1 MKRVLS
7 LALSLVMLLSV
18 TGGLGLTAYAGDT
31 YYETEDND
39 DYSSA
44 DYVPVNSTIYGVC
57 RKYDRKYD
65 YDWYKFTLSS
75 PAKVNVQ
82 FSFNRADADGA
93 WSVYLYKYD
102 GNGDCTKLDH
112 KYVYVYDGSY
122 TFSSL
127 GLPAGTYFVE
137 VRALEGRGY
146 SASAWGRQYSITPK
160 CSYVSNW
167 ETEFNDEYTSAD
179 PLSMGETRYGVCLS
193 YDDSDLYDC
202 DWYKFTLNSP
212 ASVSVTFTHTKA
224 SANGDWDVYLYKYTG
239 NGGYSRVTDEDV
251 YVSDGNYTFP
261 TQGLSAGTY
270 FVRVCGYNS
279 ACGRQYGVTV
289 NYSVGKPG
297 KFRVSSRGSNSLKL
311 AWNKPA
317 GATGYQLQRKSGNSY
332 KALATV
338 KGTSYTH
345 KSLSAGAGYTYRVR
359 AYRTVGGKNYYSGWA
374 YMTAYTKP
382 ATPNLTGLRAT
393 KSGHKIKATWKKVG
407 GSASGYQIYWA
418 KDKNFKKVVSKT
430 TVSGQ
435 KKTSYTGKNFTKG
448 KRYYV
453 KVRAYKTV
461 NGNKIYGAWSNVRN
475 VKAK

>member
-7 LALSLVMLLSV
+7 FALSLVMLLSI

-57 RKYDRKYD
+57 REYDS
-65 YDWYKFTLSS
+65 DWYKFTLSS

-82 FSFNRADADGA
+82 FSFNRADADGD
-93 WSVYLYKYD
+93 WGVYLYKYD
-102 GNGDCTKLDH
+102 GNGDYTKLDY
-112 KYVYVYDGSY
+112 KDVYVYDGSY

-127 GLPAGTYFVE
+127 GLPAGTYFVK
-137 VRALEGRGY
+137 VYGY
-146 SASAWGRQYSITPK
+146 NSACGRQYSITPK

-179 PLSMGETRYGVCLS
+179 LLSMGVTRYGVCRE
-193 YDDSDLYDC
+193 YDR
-202 DWYKFTLNSP
+202 DWYKFVLNAPST
-212 ASVSVTFTHTKA
+212 VSVTFTHTKA
-224 SANGDWDVYLYKYTG
+224 SADGDWGVYLYKYKG
-239 NGGYSRVTDEDV
+239 DGEYAQLAYKDV

-270 FVRVCGYNS
+270 FVKVYGYNS

-332 KALATV
+332 KTLATV

-345 KSLSAGAGYTYRVR
+345 KSLTAGAGYTYRVR

-382 ATPNLTGLRAT
+382 ATPNLTGLSAT

-407 GSASGYQIYWA
+407 GSASGYQIY
-418 KDKNFKKVVSKT
+418 
-430 TVSGQ
+430 
-435 KKTSYTGKNFTKG
+435 
-448 KRYYV
+448 
-453 KVRAYKTV
+453 
-461 NGNKIYGAWSNVRN
+461 
-475 VKAK
+475 

>member
-7 LALSLVMLLSV
+7 FALSLVMLLSI

-57 RKYDRKYD
+57 SD
-65 YDWYKFTLSS
+65 YSYSDTDWYKFTLSS

-82 FSFNRADADGA
+82 FSFNRADADGD
-93 WSVYLYKYD
+93 WYVYLYKYE
-102 GNGDCTKLDH
+102 GNGDYSTLD
-112 KYVYVYDGSY
+112 YEDVYVYDGSY

-127 GLPAGTYFVE
+127 GLPAGTYFVK
-137 VRALEGRGY
+137 VYGY
-146 SASAWGRQYSITPK
+146 NSACGRQYSISPK

-179 PLSMGETRYGVCLS
+179 PLSMGTTRYGVNPTS
-193 YDDSDLYDC
+193 SDD

-212 ASVSVTFTHTKA
+212 ASVSVAFTHTKA
-224 SANGDWDVYLYKYTG
+224 SADGDWGVYLYKY
-239 NGGYSRVTDEDV
+239 NGGGEYAQLAYEDV
-251 YVSDGNYTFP
+251 CVSDGNYTFP

-270 FVRVCGYNS
+270 FVKVSGCNS

-317 GATGYQLQRKSGNSY
+317 GATGYQLQRKSGNRY

-345 KSLSAGAGYTYRVR
+345 KGLTAGAGYTYRVR

-382 ATPNLTGLRAT
+382 ATPNLTGLSAT

>member
-7 LALSLVMLLSV
+7 FALSLVMLMSI

-31 YYETEDND
+31 YYGTEDND

-57 RKYDRKYD
+57 REYDS
-65 YDWYKFTLSS
+65 DWYKFTLSS
-75 PAKVNVQ
+75 SAKVNVQ
-82 FSFNRADADGA
+82 FSFNRADADGD
-93 WSVYLYKYD
+93 WDVYLYKYD
-102 GNGDCTKLDH
+102 GNGDYTQLEYKD
-112 KYVYVYDGSY
+112 VYVYDGSY

-127 GLPAGTYFVE
+127 GLPAGTYFVK
-137 VRALEGRGY
+137 VYGY
-146 SASAWGRQYSITPK
+146 NSACGRQYSITPK

-179 PLSMGETRYGVCLS
+179 PLSMGVTRYGVCRG
-193 YDDSDLYDC
+193 YDR
-202 DWYKFTLNSP
+202 DWYKFVLNAPST
-212 ASVSVTFTHTKA
+212 VSVTFTHTKA
-224 SANGDWDVYLYKYTG
+224 SADGDWDVYLYKYK
-239 NGGYSRVTDEDV
+239 GGGEYAQLAYEDV
-251 YVSDGNYTFP
+251 CVSDGNYTFP

-270 FVRVCGYNS
+270 FVKVSGCNS

-332 KALATV
+332 KTLATV

-382 ATPNLTGLRAT
+382 ATPNLTGLSAI

>member
-7 LALSLVMLLSV
+7 FALSLVMLLSI

-57 RKYDRKYD
+57 REYDF
-65 YDWYKFTLSS
+65 DWYKFTLSS

-82 FSFNRADADGA
+82 FSFNRADADGD
-93 WSVYLYKYD
+93 WDVYLYKYD
-102 GNGDCTKLDH
+102 GNGDYTKLDY
-112 KYVYVYDGSY
+112 KDVYVYDGSY

-127 GLPAGTYFVE
+127 GLPAGTYFVK
-137 VRALEGRGY
+137 VYGY
-146 SASAWGRQYSITPK
+146 NSACGRQYSITPK

-179 PLSMGETRYGVCLS
+179 PLSMGVTRYGVCRE
-193 YDDSDLYDC
+193 YDH
-202 DWYKFTLNSP
+202 DWYKFVLKAPST
-212 ASVSVTFTHTKA
+212 VSVTFTHTKA
-224 SANGDWDVYLYKYTG
+224 SVDGDWDVYLYKYKG
-239 NGGYSRVTDEDV
+239 DGEYAKVAYKDV

-261 TQGLSAGTY
+261 TLGLSAGTC
-270 FVRVCGYNS
+270 FVKVYGYNS

-289 NYSVGKPG
+289 NYAVGKPG

-332 KALATV
+332 KTMATV

-345 KSLSAGAGYTYRVR
+345 KSLTAGAGYTYRVR
-359 AYRTVGGKNYYSGWA
+359 AYRTVGGKNYYSGWV

-430 TVSGQ
+430 NVSGQ

-461 NGNKIYGAWSNVRN
+461 NGNKIYGAWSKVRN

>member
-7 LALSLVMLLSV
+7 FALSLVMLMSI

-39 DYSSA
+39 EYSSA

-57 RKYDRKYD
+57 SD
-65 YDWYKFTLSS
+65 YSYSDTDWYKFTLSS

-82 FSFNRADADGA
+82 FSFNRADADGD
-93 WSVYLYKYD
+93 WYVYLYKYE
-102 GNGDCTKLDH
+102 GNGDYSTLD
-112 KYVYVYDGSY
+112 YEDVYVYDGSY

-127 GLPAGTYFVE
+127 GLPAGTYFVK
-137 VRALEGRGY
+137 VYGY
-146 SASAWGRQYSITPK
+146 NSACGRQYSITPK
-160 CSYVSNW
+160 CTYVSNW
-167 ETEFNDEYTSAD
+167 ETEFNDYYTSAD
-179 PLSMGETRYGVCLS
+179 PLSIGTTRYGVCRE
-193 YDDSDLYDC
+193 YDN
-202 DWYKFTLNSP
+202 DWYKFILNSSS
-212 ASVSVTFTHTKA
+212 SVSVTFTHTKA
-224 SANGDWDVYLYKYTG
+224 SADGDWNVYLYKYKG
-239 NGGYSRVTDEDV
+239 DGEYAQVAYKNVCV
-251 YVSDGNYTFP
+251 NDGNYTFP

-270 FVRVCGYNS
+270 FIQVYGYNS
-279 ACGRQYGVTV
+279 ALGRQYGVTV

-332 KALATV
+332 KTLATV

-345 KSLSAGAGYTYRVR
+345 KSLTAGAGYTYRVR

-382 ATPNLTGLRAT
+382 ATPNLTGLSAT

-418 KDKNFKKVVSKT
+418 KDKNFKKMVSKT

-461 NGNKIYGAWSNVRN
+461 NGNKIYGAWSKVRN

>member
-7 LALSLVMLLSV
+7 FALSLVMLLSI

-57 RKYDRKYD
+57 SD
-65 YDWYKFTLSS
+65 YSYSDTDWYKFTLSS

-82 FSFNRADADGA
+82 FSFNRADADGD
-93 WSVYLYKYD
+93 WYVYLYKYE
-102 GNGDCTKLDH
+102 GNGDYSTLD
-112 KYVYVYDGSY
+112 YEDVYVYDGSY

-127 GLPAGTYFVE
+127 GLPAGTYFVK
-137 VRALEGRGY
+137 VYGY
-146 SASAWGRQYSITPK
+146 NSACGRQYSITPK

-179 PLSMGETRYGVCLS
+179 PLSMGTTRYGVNPTS
-193 YDDSDLYDC
+193 SDD

-212 ASVSVTFTHTKA
+212 ASVSVAFTHTKA
-224 SANGDWDVYLYKYTG
+224 SADGDWGVYLYKY
-239 NGGYSRVTDEDV
+239 NGGGEYAQLAYEDV
-251 YVSDGNYTFP
+251 CVSDGNYTFP

-270 FVRVCGYNS
+270 FVKVSGCNS

-317 GATGYQLQRKSGNSY
+317 GAPGYQLQRKSGNSY
-332 KALATV
+332 KTLATV

-345 KSLSAGAGYTYRVR
+345 KSLTAGAGYTYRVR

-382 ATPNLTGLRAT
+382 ATPNLTGLSAT

-418 KDKNFKKVVSKT
+418 KDKNFKKMVSKT

>member
-7 LALSLVMLLSV
+7 FALSLVMLLSI

-57 RKYDRKYD
+57 SD
-65 YDWYKFTLSS
+65 YSYSDTDWYKFTLSS
-75 PAKVNVQ
+75 PAKVNVR
-82 FSFNRADADGA
+82 FSFNRADADGD
-93 WSVYLYKYD
+93 WYVYLYKYE
-102 GNGDCTKLDH
+102 GNGDYSTLD
-112 KYVYVYDGSY
+112 YEDVYVYDGSY

-127 GLPAGTYFVE
+127 GLPAGTYFVK
-137 VRALEGRGY
+137 VYGY
-146 SASAWGRQYSITPK
+146 NSACGRQYSITPK

-179 PLSMGETRYGVCLS
+179 PLSMGTTRYGVNPTS
-193 YDDSDLYDC
+193 SDD

-212 ASVSVTFTHTKA
+212 ASVSVAFTHTKA
-224 SANGDWDVYLYKYTG
+224 SADGDWGVYLYKY
-239 NGGYSRVTDEDV
+239 NGGGEYAQLAYEDV
-251 YVSDGNYTFP
+251 CVSDGNYTFP

-270 FVRVCGYNS
+270 FVKVSGCNS

-345 KSLSAGAGYTYRVR
+345 KSLPAGAGYTYRVR

-382 ATPNLTGLRAT
+382 ATPNLTGLSAT

-418 KDKNFKKVVSKT
+418 KDKNFKKMVSKT

>member
-7 LALSLVMLLSV
+7 FALSLVMLLSI

-57 RKYDRKYD
+57 SD
-65 YDWYKFTLSS
+65 YSYSDTDWYKFTLSS
-75 PAKVNVQ
+75 PAKVNVR
-82 FSFNRADADGA
+82 FSFNRADADGD
-93 WSVYLYKYD
+93 WYVYLYKYE
-102 GNGDCTKLDH
+102 GNGDYSTLD
-112 KYVYVYDGSY
+112 YEDVYVYDGSY

-127 GLPAGTYFVE
+127 GLPAGTYFVK
-137 VRALEGRGY
+137 VYGY
-146 SASAWGRQYSITPK
+146 NSACGRQYSITPK

-167 ETEFNDEYTSAD
+167 ETEFNNEYTSAD
-179 PLSMGETRYGVCLS
+179 PLSMGTTRYGVNPTS
-193 YDDSDLYDC
+193 SDD

-212 ASVSVTFTHTKA
+212 ASVSVAFTHTKA
-224 SANGDWDVYLYKYTG
+224 SADGDWGVYLYKY
-239 NGGYSRVTDEDV
+239 NGGGEYAQLAYEDV
-251 YVSDGNYTFP
+251 CVSDGNYTFP

-270 FVRVCGYNS
+270 FVKVSGCNS

-382 ATPNLTGLRAT
+382 ATPNLTGLSAT

-430 TVSGQ
+430 NVSGQ

-461 NGNKIYGAWSNVRN
+461 NGNKIYGAWSKVRN

>member
-7 LALSLVMLLSV
+7 FALSLVMLLSI

-57 RKYDRKYD
+57 SD
-65 YDWYKFTLSS
+65 YSYSDTDWYKFTLSS

-82 FSFNRADADGA
+82 FSFNRADADGD
-93 WSVYLYKYD
+93 WYVYLYKYE
-102 GNGDCTKLDH
+102 GNGDYSTLD
-112 KYVYVYDGSY
+112 YEDVYVYDGSY

-127 GLPAGTYFVE
+127 GLPAGTYFVK
-137 VRALEGRGY
+137 VYGY
-146 SASAWGRQYSITPK
+146 NSACGRQYSITPK

-179 PLSMGETRYGVCLS
+179 PLSMGTTRYGVNPTS
-193 YDDSDLYDC
+193 SDD

-212 ASVSVTFTHTKA
+212 ASVSVAFTHTKA
-224 SANGDWDVYLYKYTG
+224 SADGDWGVYLYKY
-239 NGGYSRVTDEDV
+239 NGGGEYAQLAYEDV
-251 YVSDGNYTFP
+251 CVSDGNYTFP

-270 FVRVCGYNS
+270 FVKVSGCNS

-297 KFRVSSRGSNSLKL
+297 KFRVSSRGSTSLNL

-317 GATGYQLQRKSGNSY
+317 GATGSQLQRKSGNSY
-332 KALATV
+332 KTLATV

-345 KSLSAGAGYTYRVR
+345 KSLTAGAGYTYRVR

-382 ATPNLTGLRAT
+382 ATPNLTGLSAT

-418 KDKNFKKVVSKT
+418 KDKNFKKMVSKT

>member
-7 LALSLVMLLSV
+7 FALSLVMLLSI

-57 RKYDRKYD
+57 SD
-65 YDWYKFTLSS
+65 YSYSDTDWYKFTLSS

-82 FSFNRADADGA
+82 FSFNRADADGD
-93 WSVYLYKYD
+93 WYVYLYKYE
-102 GNGDCTKLDH
+102 GNGDYSTLD
-112 KYVYVYDGSY
+112 YEDVYVYDGSY

-127 GLPAGTYFVE
+127 GLPAGTYFVK
-137 VRALEGRGY
+137 VYGY
-146 SASAWGRQYSITPK
+146 NSACGRQYSITPK

-179 PLSMGETRYGVCLS
+179 PLSMGTTRYGVNPTS
-193 YDDSDLYDC
+193 SDD

-224 SANGDWDVYLYKYTG
+224 SANGDWVVYLYKYTG

-270 FVRVCGYNS
+270 FVKVYGYSS

-289 NYSVGKPG
+289 NYAVGRPG

-345 KSLSAGAGYTYRVR
+345 KSLRAGAGYSYRVR
-359 AYRTVGGKNYYSGWA
+359 AYRTVGGKNYYSGWV

-382 ATPNLTGLRAT
+382 ATPNLTGLSAI

>member
-7 LALSLVMLLSV
+7 FALSLVMLMSI

-57 RKYDRKYD
+57 REYDS
-65 YDWYKFTLSS
+65 DWYKFTLSS
-75 PAKVNVQ
+75 SAKANVQ
-82 FSFNRADADGA
+82 FSFNRADADGD
-93 WSVYLYKYD
+93 WDVYLYKYD
-102 GNGDCTKLDH
+102 GNGDYTQLEYKD
-112 KYVYVYDGSY
+112 VYVYDGSY

-127 GLPAGTYFVE
+127 GLPAGTYFVK
-137 VRALEGRGY
+137 VYGY
-146 SASAWGRQYSITPK
+146 NSACGRQYSITPK

-179 PLSMGETRYGVCLS
+179 PLSMGVTRYGVCRG
-193 YDDSDLYDC
+193 YDR
-202 DWYKFTLNSP
+202 DWYKFVLNAPST
-212 ASVSVTFTHTKA
+212 VSVTFTHTKA
-224 SANGDWDVYLYKYTG
+224 SADGDWDVYLYKYKG
-239 NGGYSRVTDEDV
+239 DGEYDQLAYKDV

-270 FVRVCGYNS
+270 FVKVYGYNS

-332 KALATV
+332 KTLATV

-345 KSLSAGAGYTYRVR
+345 KSLTAGAGYTYRVR

-382 ATPNLTGLRAT
+382 ATPNLTGLSAT

-461 NGNKIYGAWSNVRN
+461 NGNKIYGAWSKVRN

>member
-7 LALSLVMLLSV
+7 FALSLVMLMSI

-57 RKYDRKYD
+57 REYDS
-65 YDWYKFTLSS
+65 DWYKFTLSS
-75 PAKVNVQ
+75 SAKVNVQ
-82 FSFNRADADGA
+82 FSFNRADADGD
-93 WSVYLYKYD
+93 WDVYLYKYD
-102 GNGDCTKLDH
+102 GNGDYTQLEYKD
-112 KYVYVYDGSY
+112 VYVYDGSY

-127 GLPAGTYFVE
+127 GLPAGTYFVK
-137 VRALEGRGY
+137 VYGY
-146 SASAWGRQYSITPK
+146 NSACGRQYSITPK

-179 PLSMGETRYGVCLS
+179 PLSMGVTRYGVCRE
-193 YDDSDLYDC
+193 YDR
-202 DWYKFTLNSP
+202 DWYKFVLNAPST
-212 ASVSVTFTHTKA
+212 VSVTFTHTKA
-224 SANGDWDVYLYKYTG
+224 SADGDWDVYLYKYKG
-239 NGGYSRVTDEDV
+239 DGEYDQLAYKDV

-270 FVRVCGYNS
+270 FVKVYGYNS

-332 KALATV
+332 KTLATV

-345 KSLSAGAGYTYRVR
+345 KSLTAGAGYTYRVR

-382 ATPNLTGLRAT
+382 ATPNLTGLSAT
-393 KSGHKIKATWKKVG
+393 KSGRKIKATWKKVG

-461 NGNKIYGAWSNVRN
+461 NGNKIYGAWSKVRN

>member
-7 LALSLVMLLSV
+7 FALSLVMLMSI

-57 RKYDRKYD
+57 REYDS
-65 YDWYKFTLSS
+65 DWYKFTLSS
-75 PAKVNVQ
+75 SAKVNVQ
-82 FSFNRADADGA
+82 FSFNRADADGD
-93 WSVYLYKYD
+93 WDVYLYKYD
-102 GNGDCTKLDH
+102 GNGDYTQLEYKD
-112 KYVYVYDGSY
+112 VYVYDGSY

-127 GLPAGTYFVE
+127 GLPAGTYFVK
-137 VRALEGRGY
+137 VYGY
-146 SASAWGRQYSITPK
+146 NSACGRQYSITPK

-179 PLSMGETRYGVCLS
+179 PLSMGVTRYGVCRG
-193 YDDSDLYDC
+193 YDR
-202 DWYKFTLNSP
+202 DWYKFVLNAPST
-212 ASVSVTFTHTKA
+212 VSVTFTHTKA
-224 SANGDWDVYLYKYTG
+224 SADGDWDVYLYKYKG
-239 NGGYSRVTDEDV
+239 DGEYDQLAYKDV

-270 FVRVCGYNS
+270 FVKVYGYSS

-289 NYSVGKPG
+289 NYAVGRPG

-345 KSLSAGAGYTYRVR
+345 KSLRAGAGYSYRVR
-359 AYRTVGGKNYYSGWA
+359 AYRTVGGKNYYSGWV

-382 ATPNLTGLRAT
+382 ATPNLTGLSAI

>member
-7 LALSLVMLLSV
+7 FALSLVMLLSI

-57 RKYDRKYD
+57 REYDF
-65 YDWYKFTLSS
+65 DWYKFTLSS

-82 FSFNRADADGA
+82 FSFNRADADGD
-93 WSVYLYKYD
+93 WDVYLYKYD
-102 GNGDCTKLDH
+102 GNGDYTKLDY
-112 KYVYVYDGSY
+112 KDVYVYDGSY

-127 GLPAGTYFVE
+127 GLPAGTYFVK
-137 VRALEGRGY
+137 VYGY
-146 SASAWGRQYSITPK
+146 NSACGRQYSITPK

-179 PLSMGETRYGVCLS
+179 PLSMGVTRYGVCRE
-193 YDDSDLYDC
+193 YDH
-202 DWYKFTLNSP
+202 DWYKFVLKAPST
-212 ASVSVTFTHTKA
+212 VSVTFTHTKA
-224 SANGDWDVYLYKYTG
+224 SVDGDWDVYLYKYKG
-239 NGGYSRVTDEDV
+239 DGEYAQLAYEDV
-251 YVSDGNYTFP
+251 CVSDGNYTFP

-270 FVRVCGYNS
+270 FVKVSGCNS

-289 NYSVGKPG
+289 NYAVGKPG

-332 KALATV
+332 KTMATV

-345 KSLSAGAGYTYRVR
+345 KSLTAGAGYTYRVR
-359 AYRTVGGKNYYSGWA
+359 AYRTVGGKNYYSGWV

-430 TVSGQ
+430 NVSGQ

-461 NGNKIYGAWSNVRN
+461 NGNKIYGAWSKVRN

>member
-7 LALSLVMLLSV
+7 FALSLVMLLSI

-39 DYSSA
+39 EYSSA

-57 RKYDRKYD
+57 REYDF
-65 YDWYKFTLSS
+65 DWYKFTLSS

-82 FSFNRADADGA
+82 FSFNRADADGD
-93 WSVYLYKYD
+93 WDVYLYKYD
-102 GNGDCTKLDH
+102 GNGDYTKLDY
-112 KYVYVYDGSY
+112 KDVYVYDGSY

-127 GLPAGTYFVE
+127 GLPAGTYFVK
-137 VRALEGRGY
+137 VYGY
-146 SASAWGRQYSITPK
+146 NSACGRQYSITPK

-179 PLSMGETRYGVCLS
+179 PLSMGVTRYGVCRE
-193 YDDSDLYDC
+193 YDH
-202 DWYKFTLNSP
+202 DWYKFVLKAPST
-212 ASVSVTFTHTKA
+212 VSVTFTHTKA
-224 SANGDWDVYLYKYTG
+224 SVDGDWDVYLYKYKG
-239 NGGYSRVTDEDV
+239 DGEYAKVAYKDV

-261 TQGLSAGTY
+261 TLGLSAGTY

-430 TVSGQ
+430 NVSGQ

>member
-7 LALSLVMLLSV
+7 FALSLVMLLSI

-57 RKYDRKYD
+57 SD
-65 YDWYKFTLSS
+65 YSYSDTDWYKFTLSS

-82 FSFNRADADGA
+82 FSFNRADADGD
-93 WSVYLYKYD
+93 WYVYLYKYE
-102 GNGDCTKLDH
+102 GNGDYSTLD
-112 KYVYVYDGSY
+112 YEDVYVYDGSY

-127 GLPAGTYFVE
+127 GLPAGTYFVK
-137 VRALEGRGY
+137 VYGY
-146 SASAWGRQYSITPK
+146 NSACGRQYSITPK
-160 CSYVSNW
+160 CSYVSKW

-179 PLSMGETRYGVCLS
+179 PLSMGTTRYGVNPTS
-193 YDDSDLYDC
+193 SDD

-212 ASVSVTFTHTKA
+212 ASVSVAFTHTKA
-224 SANGDWDVYLYKYTG
+224 SADGDWGVYLYKY
-239 NGGYSRVTDEDV
+239 NGGGEYAQLAYEDV
-251 YVSDGNYTFP
+251 CVSDGNYTFP

-270 FVRVCGYNS
+270 FVKVSGCNS

-332 KALATV
+332 KTLATV

-382 ATPNLTGLRAT
+382 ATPNLTGLSAT

-418 KDKNFKKVVSKT
+418 KDKNFKKMVSKT

>member
-7 LALSLVMLLSV
+7 FALSLVMLLSI

-57 RKYDRKYD
+57 SD
-65 YDWYKFTLSS
+65 YSYSDTDWYKFTLSS

-82 FSFNRADADGA
+82 FSFNRADADGD
-93 WSVYLYKYD
+93 WYVYLYKYE
-102 GNGDCTKLDH
+102 GNGDYSTLD
-112 KYVYVYDGSY
+112 YEDVYVYDGSY

-127 GLPAGTYFVE
+127 GLPAGTYFVK
-137 VRALEGRGY
+137 VYGY
-146 SASAWGRQYSITPK
+146 NSACGRQYSITPK

-179 PLSMGETRYGVCLS
+179 PLSMGTTRYGVNPTS
-193 YDDSDLYDC
+193 SDD

-212 ASVSVTFTHTKA
+212 ASVSVAFTHTKA
-224 SANGDWDVYLYKYTG
+224 SADGDWGVYLYKY
-239 NGGYSRVTDEDV
+239 NGGGEYAQLAYEDV
-251 YVSDGNYTFP
+251 CVSDGNYTFP

-270 FVRVCGYNS
+270 FVKVSGCNS

-311 AWNKPA
+311 AWNKPV

-332 KALATV
+332 KTLATV

-345 KSLSAGAGYTYRVR
+345 KSLTAGAGYTYRVR

-382 ATPNLTGLRAT
+382 ATPNLTGLSAT

-461 NGNKIYGAWSNVRN
+461 KGNKIYGAWSNVRN

>member
-7 LALSLVMLLSV
+7 FALSLVMLLSI

-57 RKYDRKYD
+57 SDNSDR
-65 YDWYKFTLSS
+65 DWYKFTLSS

-82 FSFNRADADGA
+82 FSFDRADADGD
-93 WSVYLYKYD
+93 WDVYLYQYD
-102 GNGDCTKLDH
+102 GNGNYTKLDY
-112 KYVYVYDGSY
+112 KDVYVYDGGY

-127 GLPAGTYFVE
+127 GLPVGTYFVK
-137 VRALEGRGY
+137 VRGY
-146 SASAWGRQYSITPK
+146 NSAHGRQYSVTPK

-179 PLSMGETRYGVCLS
+179 PLSMGETRYGVCRA
-193 YDDSDLYDC
+193 SDR
-202 DWYKFTLNSP
+202 DWYKFVLNSS

-224 SANGDWDVYLYKYTG
+224 SANGDWDIYLYKYKG
-239 NGGYSRVTDEDV
+239 DGEYAQVAYKDV

-270 FVRVCGYNS
+270 FVKVRGYNS
-279 ACGRQYGVTV
+279 AQGRQYGVTV

-297 KFRVSSRGSNSLKL
+297 NFRVSSRGSNSLKL

-338 KGTSYTH
+338 KSTSYTH
-345 KSLSAGAGYTYRVR
+345 KSLTAGAGYTYRVR
-359 AYRTVGGKNYYSGWA
+359 AYRTVGGKNYYSGWV

-382 ATPNLTGLRAT
+382 ATPNLTGLSAT

>member
-7 LALSLVMLLSV
+7 FALSLVMLLSI

-57 RKYDRKYD
+57 REYDF
-65 YDWYKFTLSS
+65 DWYKFTLSS

-82 FSFNRADADGA
+82 FSFNRADADGD
-93 WSVYLYKYD
+93 WDVYLYKYD
-102 GNGDCTKLDH
+102 GNGDYTKLDY
-112 KYVYVYDGSY
+112 KDVYVYDGSY

-137 VRALEGRGY
+137 VYGY
-146 SASAWGRQYSITPK
+146 NSACNRQYSVTPK
-160 CSYVSNW
+160 CTYVSNW
-167 ETEFNDEYTSAD
+167 ETEFNDYYTSAD
-179 PLSMGETRYGVCLS
+179 PLSIGTTRYGVCRE
-193 YDDSDLYDC
+193 YDN
-202 DWYKFTLNSP
+202 DWYKFILNSSS
-212 ASVSVTFTHTKA
+212 SVSVTFTHTKA
-224 SANGDWDVYLYKYTG
+224 SADGDWNVYLYKYKG
-239 NGGYSRVTDEDV
+239 DGEYAQVAYKNVC
-251 YVSDGNYTFP
+251 VSDGNYTFP

-270 FVRVCGYNS
+270 FIQVYGYNS
-279 ACGRQYGVTV
+279 ALGRQYGVTV

-332 KALATV
+332 KTLATV

-345 KSLSAGAGYTYRVR
+345 KSLTAGAGYTYRVR

-430 TVSGQ
+430 NVSGQ

>member
-7 LALSLVMLLSV
+7 FALSLVMLLSI

-39 DYSSA
+39 YYTSA
-44 DYVPVNSTIYGVC
+44 DYVPVNSTIYGAC
-57 RKYDRKYD
+57 REYDS
-65 YDWYKFTLSS
+65 DWYKFTLSS

-82 FSFNRADADGA
+82 FSFNRADADGD
-93 WSVYLYKYD
+93 WGVYLYKYD
-102 GNGDCTKLDH
+102 GNGDYTKLDY
-112 KYVYVYDGSY
+112 KDVYVYDGSY

-127 GLPAGTYFVE
+127 GLPAGTYFVK
-137 VRALEGRGY
+137 VYGY
-146 SASAWGRQYSITPK
+146 NSACGRQYSITPK

-179 PLSMGETRYGVCLS
+179 LLSMGVTRYGVCRE
-193 YDDSDLYDC
+193 YDR
-202 DWYKFTLNSP
+202 DWYKFVLNAPST
-212 ASVSVTFTHTKA
+212 VSVTFTHTKA
-224 SANGDWDVYLYKYTG
+224 SADGDWGVYLYKYKG
-239 NGGYSRVTDEDV
+239 DGEYAQVAYKDV

-270 FVRVCGYNS
+270 FVKVYGYNS

-317 GATGYQLQRKSGNSY
+317 GATGYQLQRKSGNRY

-345 KSLSAGAGYTYRVR
+345 KSLTAGAGYTYRVR

-382 ATPNLTGLRAT
+382 ATPNLTGLSAI

>member
-7 LALSLVMLLSV
+7 FALSLVMLLSI

-39 DYSSA
+39 EYTSA
-44 DYVPVNSTIYGVC
+44 DYVPVNSTIYGAC
-57 RKYDRKYD
+57 REYDS
-65 YDWYKFTLSS
+65 DWYKFTLSS

-82 FSFNRADADGA
+82 FSFNRADADGD

-102 GNGDCTKLDH
+102 GNGDYTKLDY
-112 KYVYVYDGSY
+112 KDVYLYDGSY

-127 GLPAGTYFVE
+127 GLPAGTYFVK
-137 VRALEGRGY
+137 VYGY
-146 SASAWGRQYSITPK
+146 NSACGRQYSVTPK

-179 PLSMGETRYGVCLS
+179 PLSMGVTKYGVCRE
-193 YDDSDLYDC
+193 YDR
-202 DWYKFTLNSP
+202 DWYKFVLNAPST
-212 ASVSVTFTHTKA
+212 VSVTFTHTKA
-224 SANGDWDVYLYKYTG
+224 SVDGYWSVYLYKYEG
-239 NGGYSRVTDEDV
+239 SGARSQVAYKSI
-251 YVSDGNYTFP
+251 YISDANYTFP
-261 TQGLSAGTY
+261 TQGFSAGTY
-270 FVRVCGYNS
+270 FVKVRGNNS

-289 NYSVGKPG
+289 NYAVGKPG

-345 KSLSAGAGYTYRVR
+345 KSLTAGAGYTYRVR

>member
-7 LALSLVMLLSV
+7 FALSLVMLLSI

-57 RKYDRKYD
+57 SD
-65 YDWYKFTLSS
+65 YSYSDTDWYTFTLSS
-75 PAKVNVQ
+75 TAKVNVQ
-82 FSFNRADADGA
+82 FSFNRADADGD
-93 WSVYLYKYD
+93 WYVYLYKYE
-102 GNGDCTKLDH
+102 GNGDYSTLD
-112 KYVYVYDGSY
+112 YEDVYVYDGSY

-127 GLPAGTYFVE
+127 GLPAGTYFVK
-137 VRALEGRGY
+137 VYGY
-146 SASAWGRQYSITPK
+146 NSACGRQYSITPK

-179 PLSMGETRYGVCLS
+179 PLSMGTTRYGVNPTS
-193 YDDSDLYDC
+193 SDD

-212 ASVSVTFTHTKA
+212 ASVSVAFTHTKA
-224 SANGDWDVYLYKYTG
+224 SADGDWGVYLYKY
-239 NGGYSRVTDEDV
+239 NGGGEYAQLAYEDV
-251 YVSDGNYTFP
+251 CVSDGNYTFP

-270 FVRVCGYNS
+270 FVKVSGCNS

-332 KALATV
+332 KTLATV

-345 KSLSAGAGYTYRVR
+345 KSLTAGAGYTYRVR

-382 ATPNLTGLRAT
+382 ATPNLTGLSAT

-418 KDKNFKKVVSKT
+418 KDKNFKKMVSKT

>member
-7 LALSLVMLLSV
+7 FALSLVMLMSI

-57 RKYDRKYD
+57 REYDS
-65 YDWYKFTLSS
+65 DWYKFTLSS
-75 PAKVNVQ
+75 SAKVNVQ
-82 FSFNRADADGA
+82 FSFNRADADGD
-93 WSVYLYKYD
+93 WDVYLYKYD
-102 GNGDCTKLDH
+102 GNGDYTQLEYKD
-112 KYVYVYDGSY
+112 VYVYDGSY

-127 GLPAGTYFVE
+127 GLPAGTYFVK
-137 VRALEGRGY
+137 VYGY
-146 SASAWGRQYSITPK
+146 NSACGRQYSITPK

-179 PLSMGETRYGVCLS
+179 PLSMGVTRYGVCRG
-193 YDDSDLYDC
+193 YDR
-202 DWYKFTLNSP
+202 DWYKFVLNAPST
-212 ASVSVTFTHTKA
+212 VSVTFTHTKA
-224 SANGDWDVYLYKYTG
+224 SADGDWDVYLYKYKG
-239 NGGYSRVTDEDV
+239 DGEYDQLAYKDV

-270 FVRVCGYNS
+270 FVKVYGYNS

-332 KALATV
+332 KTLATV

-453 KVRAYKTV
+453 KVRA
-461 NGNKIYGAWSNVRN
+461 
-475 VKAK
+475 

>member
-7 LALSLVMLLSV
+7 FALSLVMLLSI

-44 DYVPVNSTIYGVC
+44 DYVPVNSTIYGAC
-57 RKYDRKYD
+57 REYDP
-65 YDWYKFTLSS
+65 DWYKFTLSS

-82 FSFNRADADGA
+82 FSFNRADADGD
-93 WSVYLYKYD
+93 WSVYLYKYE
-102 GNGDCTKLDH
+102 GNGDYSTLD
-112 KYVYVYDGSY
+112 YEDVYVYDGSY

-127 GLPAGTYFVE
+127 GLPAGTYFVK
-137 VRALEGRGY
+137 VYGY
-146 SASAWGRQYSITPK
+146 NSACGRQYSITPK

-179 PLSMGETRYGVCLS
+179 PLSMGTTRYGVNPTS
-193 YDDSDLYDC
+193 SDD

-212 ASVSVTFTHTKA
+212 ASVSVAFTHTKA
-224 SANGDWDVYLYKYTG
+224 SADGDWGVYLYKY
-239 NGGYSRVTDEDV
+239 NGGGEYAQLAYEDV
-251 YVSDGNYTFP
+251 CVSDGNYTFP
-261 TQGLSAGTY
+261 TQGLSAGIY
-270 FVRVCGYNS
+270 FVKVSGCNS

-332 KALATV
+332 KTLATV

-345 KSLSAGAGYTYRVR
+345 KSLTAGAGYTYRVR

-382 ATPNLTGLRAT
+382 ATPNLTGLSAT

-418 KDKNFKKVVSKT
+418 KDKNFKKMVSKT

>member
-7 LALSLVMLLSV
+7 FALSLVMLLSI

-57 RKYDRKYD
+57 SD
-65 YDWYKFTLSS
+65 YSYSDTDWYKFTLSS

-82 FSFNRADADGA
+82 FSFNRADADGD
-93 WSVYLYKYD
+93 WYVYLYKYE
-102 GNGDCTKLDH
+102 GNGDYSTLD
-112 KYVYVYDGSY
+112 YEDVYVYDGSY

-127 GLPAGTYFVE
+127 GLPAGTYFVK
-137 VRALEGRGY
+137 VYGY
-146 SASAWGRQYSITPK
+146 NSACGRQYSITPK

-179 PLSMGETRYGVCLS
+179 PLSMGTTRYGVNPTS
-193 YDDSDLYDC
+193 SDD

-212 ASVSVTFTHTKA
+212 ASVSVAFTHTKA
-224 SANGDWDVYLYKYTG
+224 SADGDWGVYLYKY
-239 NGGYSRVTDEDV
+239 NGGGEYAQLAYEDV
-251 YVSDGNYTFP
+251 CVSDGNYTFP

-270 FVRVCGYNS
+270 FVKVSGCNS

-332 KALATV
+332 KTLATV

-345 KSLSAGAGYTYRVR
+345 KSLTAGAGYTYRVR

-382 ATPNLTGLRAT
+382 ATPNLTGLSAT

-418 KDKNFKKVVSKT
+418 KDKNFKKMVFKT

>member
-18 TGGLGLTAYAGDT
+18 TSGLGLTAYAGDT

-57 RKYDRKYD
+57 SDNSD
-65 YDWYKFTLSS
+65 TDWYKFTLSS

-82 FSFNRADADGA
+82 FSFDRADEVGS
-93 WSVYLYKYD
+93 WWVYLYKYE
-102 GNGDCTKLDH
+102 GNGDDTRLDY
-112 KYVYVYDGSY
+112 KDVYVYDGGY

-127 GLPAGTYFVE
+127 GLPAGTYFVK
-137 VRALEGRGY
+137 VYNSYGAY
-146 SASAWGRQYSITPK
+146 GRQYSVTPK
-160 CSYVSNW
+160 CTYVSNW
-167 ETEFNDEYTSAD
+167 ETEFNDDYTSAD
-179 PLSMGETRYGVCLS
+179 PLSMGTTRYGVNPTS
-193 YDDSDLYDC
+193 YDD
-202 DWYKFTLNSP
+202 DWYKFTLNSTS
-212 ASVSVTFTHTKA
+212 SVSVAFTHTKA
-224 SANGDWDVYLYKYTG
+224 SADGYWYVRLYKYTG
-239 NGGYSRVTDEDV
+239 SGDYLQVTYKNV

-261 TQGLSAGTY
+261 TQGLAAGTY
-270 FVRVCGYNS
+270 FVKVSGNGP

-297 KFRVSSRGSNSLKL
+297 NFRVSSRGSNSLKL

-338 KGTSYTH
+338 KSTSYTH
-345 KSLSAGAGYTYRVR
+345 KSLTAGAGYTYRVR
-359 AYRTVGGKNYYSGWA
+359 AYRTVGGKNYYSGWV

-382 ATPNLTGLRAT
+382 ATPNLTGLSAT

>member
-1 MKRVLS
+1 MLFLLEVKNMKRVLS
-7 LALSLVMLLSV
+7 FALSLVMLLSI

-57 RKYDRKYD
+57 SD
-65 YDWYKFTLSS
+65 YSYSDTDWYKFTLSS

-82 FSFNRADADGA
+82 FSFNRADADGD
-93 WSVYLYKYD
+93 WYVYLYKYE
-102 GNGDCTKLDH
+102 GNGDYSTLD
-112 KYVYVYDGSY
+112 YEDVYVYDGSY

-127 GLPAGTYFVE
+127 GLPAGTYFVK
-137 VRALEGRGY
+137 VYGY
-146 SASAWGRQYSITPK
+146 NSACGRQYSITPK

-167 ETEFNDEYTSAD
+167 ETEFNDEYASAD
-179 PLSMGETRYGVCLS
+179 PLSMGTTRYGVNPTS
-193 YDDSDLYDC
+193 SDD

-212 ASVSVTFTHTKA
+212 ASVSVAFTHTKA
-224 SANGDWDVYLYKYTG
+224 SADGDWGVYLYKY
-239 NGGYSRVTDEDV
+239 NGGGEYAQLAYEDV
-251 YVSDGNYTFP
+251 CVSDGNYTFP

-270 FVRVCGYNS
+270 FVKVSGCNS

-317 GATGYQLQRKSGNSY
+317 VATGYQLQRKSGNSY

-338 KGTSYTH
+338 KGTSYSH
-345 KSLSAGAGYTYRVR
+345 KSLTAGAGYTYRVR

-382 ATPNLTGLRAT
+382 ATPNLTGLSAT

-475 VKAK
+475 IKAK

>member
-7 LALSLVMLLSV
+7 FALSLVMLLSI

-57 RKYDRKYD
+57 SD
-65 YDWYKFTLSS
+65 YSYSDTDWYKFTLSS

-82 FSFNRADADGA
+82 FSFNRADADGD
-93 WSVYLYKYD
+93 WYVYLYKYE
-102 GNGDCTKLDH
+102 GNGDYSTLD
-112 KYVYVYDGSY
+112 YEDVYVYDGSY

-127 GLPAGTYFVE
+127 GLPAGTYFVK
-137 VRALEGRGY
+137 VYGY
-146 SASAWGRQYSITPK
+146 NSACGRQYSITPK

-179 PLSMGETRYGVCLS
+179 PLSMGTTRYGVNPTS
-193 YDDSDLYDC
+193 SDD

-212 ASVSVTFTHTKA
+212 ASVSVAFTHTKA
-224 SANGDWDVYLYKYTG
+224 SADGDWGVYLYKY
-239 NGGYSRVTDEDV
+239 NGGGEYAQLAYEDV
-251 YVSDGNYTFP
+251 CVSDGNYTFP

-270 FVRVCGYNS
+270 FVKVSGCNS

-332 KALATV
+332 KTLATV

-382 ATPNLTGLRAT
+382 ATPNLTGLSAI

-430 TVSGQ
+430 NVSGQ

>member
-7 LALSLVMLLSV
+7 FALSLVMLMSI

-57 RKYDRKYD
+57 REYDS
-65 YDWYKFTLSS
+65 DWYKFTLSS
-75 PAKVNVQ
+75 SAKVNVQ
-82 FSFNRADADGA
+82 FSFNRADADGD
-93 WSVYLYKYD
+93 WDVYLYKYD
-102 GNGDCTKLDH
+102 GNGDYTQLEYKD
-112 KYVYVYDGSY
+112 VYVYDGSY

-127 GLPAGTYFVE
+127 GLPAGTYFVK
-137 VRALEGRGY
+137 VYGY
-146 SASAWGRQYSITPK
+146 NSACGRQYSITPK

-179 PLSMGETRYGVCLS
+179 PLSMGTTRYGVNPTS
-193 YDDSDLYDC
+193 SDD

-212 ASVSVTFTHTKA
+212 ASVSVAFTHTKA
-224 SANGDWDVYLYKYTG
+224 SADGDWGVYLYKY
-239 NGGYSRVTDEDV
+239 NGGGEYAQLAYEDV
-251 YVSDGNYTFP
+251 CVSDGNYTFP

-270 FVRVCGYNS
+270 FVKVSGCNS

-332 KALATV
+332 KTLATV

-345 KSLSAGAGYTYRVR
+345 KSLTAGAGYTYRVR

-382 ATPNLTGLRAT
+382 ATPNLTGLSAT

-418 KDKNFKKVVSKT
+418 KDKNFKKMVSKT

>member
-1 MKRVLS
+1 M
-7 LALSLVMLLSV
+7 
-18 TGGLGLTAYAGDT
+18 
-31 YYETEDND
+31 
-39 DYSSA
+39 
-44 DYVPVNSTIYGVC
+44 
-57 RKYDRKYD
+57 
-65 YDWYKFTLSS
+65 
-75 PAKVNVQ
+75 
-82 FSFNRADADGA
+82 
-93 WSVYLYKYD
+93 YLYKYD
-102 GNGDCTKLDH
+102 GNGDYTQLEYKD
-112 KYVYVYDGSY
+112 VYVYDGSY

-127 GLPAGTYFVE
+127 GLPAGTYFVK
-137 VRALEGRGY
+137 VYGY
-146 SASAWGRQYSITPK
+146 NSACGRQYSITPK

-179 PLSMGETRYGVCLS
+179 PLSMGVTRYGVCRG
-193 YDDSDLYDC
+193 YDR
-202 DWYKFTLNSP
+202 DWYKFVLNAPST
-212 ASVSVTFTHTKA
+212 VSVTFTHTKA
-224 SANGDWDVYLYKYTG
+224 SADGDWDVYLYKYKG
-239 NGGYSRVTDEDV
+239 DGEYDQLAYKDV

-270 FVRVCGYNS
+270 FVKVYGYNS

-332 KALATV
+332 KTLATV

>member
-7 LALSLVMLLSV
+7 FALSLVMLLSI

-57 RKYDRKYD
+57 REYDF
-65 YDWYKFTLSS
+65 DWYKFTLSS

-82 FSFNRADADGA
+82 FSFNRADADGD
-93 WSVYLYKYD
+93 WDVYLYKYD
-102 GNGDCTKLDH
+102 GNGDYTKLDY
-112 KYVYVYDGSY
+112 KDVYVYDGSY

-127 GLPAGTYFVE
+127 GLPAGTYFVK
-137 VRALEGRGY
+137 VYGY
-146 SASAWGRQYSITPK
+146 NSACGRQYSITPK

-179 PLSMGETRYGVCLS
+179 PLSMGVTRYGVCRE
-193 YDDSDLYDC
+193 YDH
-202 DWYKFTLNSP
+202 DWYKFVLKAPST
-212 ASVSVTFTHTKA
+212 VSVTFTHTKA

-270 FVRVCGYNS
+270 FVKVYGYNS

-332 KALATV
+332 KTLATV

-345 KSLSAGAGYTYRVR
+345 KSLTAGAGYTYRVR
-359 AYRTVGGKNYYSGWA
+359 AYRTVGGKNYYSGWV

-430 TVSGQ
+430 NVSGQ

>member
-7 LALSLVMLLSV
+7 FALSLVMLLSI

-57 RKYDRKYD
+57 SD
-65 YDWYKFTLSS
+65 YSYSDTDWYKFTLSS
-75 PAKVNVQ
+75 PAKVNVR
-82 FSFNRADADGA
+82 FSFNRADADGD
-93 WSVYLYKYD
+93 WYVYLYKYE
-102 GNGDCTKLDH
+102 GNGDYSTLD
-112 KYVYVYDGSY
+112 YEDVYVYDGSY

-127 GLPAGTYFVE
+127 GLPAGTYFVK
-137 VRALEGRGY
+137 VYGY
-146 SASAWGRQYSITPK
+146 NSACGRQYSITPK

-167 ETEFNDEYTSAD
+167 ETEFNNEYTSAD
-179 PLSMGETRYGVCLS
+179 PLSMGTTRYGVNPTS
-193 YDDSDLYDC
+193 SDD

-212 ASVSVTFTHTKA
+212 ASVSVAFTHTKA
-224 SANGDWDVYLYKYTG
+224 SADGDWGVYLYKY
-239 NGGYSRVTDEDV
+239 NGGGEYAQLAYEDV
-251 YVSDGNYTFP
+251 CVSDGNYTFP

-270 FVRVCGYNS
+270 FVKVSGCNS

-345 KSLSAGAGYTYRVR
+345 KSLTAGAGYTYRVR
-359 AYRTVGGKNYYSGWA
+359 AYRTVGGKNYYSGWV

-382 ATPNLTGLRAT
+382 ATPNLTGLSAT

-461 NGNKIYGAWSNVRN
+461 NGNKIYGAWSKVRN

>member
-7 LALSLVMLLSV
+7 FALSLVMLLSI

-57 RKYDRKYD
+57 REYDF
-65 YDWYKFTLSS
+65 DWYKFTLSS

-82 FSFNRADADGA
+82 FSFNRADADGD
-93 WSVYLYKYD
+93 WDVYLYKYD
-102 GNGDCTKLDH
+102 GNGDYTKLDY
-112 KYVYVYDGSY
+112 KDVYVYDGSY

-127 GLPAGTYFVE
+127 GLPAGTYFVK
-137 VRALEGRGY
+137 VCGY
-146 SASAWGRQYSITPK
+146 NSACGRQYSITPK

-179 PLSMGETRYGVCLS
+179 PLSMGVTRYGVCRE
-193 YDDSDLYDC
+193 YDH
-202 DWYKFTLNSP
+202 DWYKFVLKAPST
-212 ASVSVTFTHTKA
+212 VSVTFTHTKA
-224 SANGDWDVYLYKYTG
+224 SVDGDWDVYLYKYKG
-239 NGGYSRVTDEDV
+239 DGEYAKVAYKDV

-261 TQGLSAGTY
+261 TLGLSAGTY
-270 FVRVCGYNS
+270 FVKVYGYNS

-289 NYSVGKPG
+289 NYAVSKPS
-297 KFRVSSRGSNSLKL
+297 KFRVRSRKTNALTL

-332 KALATV
+332 KTLATV

-345 KSLSAGAGYTYRVR
+345 KGLTAGAGYTYRVR
-359 AYRTVGGKNYYSGWA
+359 AYRTVGGKNYYSGWV

-430 TVSGQ
+430 NVSGQ

>member
-7 LALSLVMLLSV
+7 FALSLVMLLSI

-57 RKYDRKYD
+57 SD
-65 YDWYKFTLSS
+65 YSYSDTDWYKFTLSS

-82 FSFNRADADGA
+82 FSFNRADADGD
-93 WSVYLYKYD
+93 WYVYLYKYE
-102 GNGDCTKLDH
+102 GNGDYSTLD
-112 KYVYVYDGSY
+112 YEDVYVYDGSY

-127 GLPAGTYFVE
+127 GLPAGTYFVK
-137 VRALEGRGY
+137 VYGY
-146 SASAWGRQYSITPK
+146 NSACGRQYSITPK

-179 PLSMGETRYGVCLS
+179 PLSMGTTRYGVNPTS
-193 YDDSDLYDC
+193 SDD

-212 ASVSVTFTHTKA
+212 ASVSVAFTHTKA
-224 SANGDWDVYLYKYTG
+224 SADGDWGVYLYKY
-239 NGGYSRVTDEDV
+239 NGGGEYAQLAYEDV
-251 YVSDGNYTFP
+251 CVSDGNYTFP

-270 FVRVCGYNS
+270 FVKVSGCNS

-297 KFRVSSRGSNSLKL
+297 KFRVSSRGSSSLKL

-332 KALATV
+332 KTLATV

-345 KSLSAGAGYTYRVR
+345 KSLTAGAGYTYRVR

-382 ATPNLTGLRAT
+382 ATPNLTGLSAT

-418 KDKNFKKVVSKT
+418 KDKNFKKMVSKT

>member
-7 LALSLVMLLSV
+7 LTLSLLMLFSV
-18 TGGLGLTAYAGDT
+18 TAGLNITAFAGDS

-39 DYSSA
+39 NYSSA

-57 RKYDRKYD
+57 REYDS
-65 YDWYKFTLSS
+65 DWYKFTLSS
-75 PAKVNVQ
+75 PAKVNVR
-82 FSFNRADADGA
+82 FSFNRADADGD

-102 GNGDCTKLDH
+102 GNGDYTKLDY
-112 KYVYVYDGSY
+112 KDVYVYDGSY

-127 GLPAGTYFVE
+127 GLPAGTYFVK
-137 VRALEGRGY
+137 VYGY
-146 SASAWGRQYSITPK
+146 NSACGRQYSITPK

-179 PLSMGETRYGVCLS
+179 PLSMGVTRYGVCRE
-193 YDDSDLYDC
+193 YDH
-202 DWYKFTLNSP
+202 DWYKFVLKAPST
-212 ASVSVTFTHTKA
+212 VSVTFTHTKA
-224 SANGDWDVYLYKYTG
+224 SADGDWDVYLYKYKG
-239 NGGYSRVTDEDV
+239 DGEYAKVAYKDV

-261 TQGLSAGTY
+261 TLGLSAGTY
-270 FVRVCGYNS
+270 FVKVYGYNS

-289 NYSVGKPG
+289 NYAVGKPG

-345 KSLSAGAGYTYRVR
+345 KSLTAGAGYTYRVR

>member
-7 LALSLVMLLSV
+7 FALSLVMLMSI

-39 DYSSA
+39 EYSSA

-57 RKYDRKYD
+57 SD
-65 YDWYKFTLSS
+65 YSYSDTDWYKFTLSS

-82 FSFNRADADGA
+82 FSFNRADADGD
-93 WSVYLYKYD
+93 WYVYLYKYE
-102 GNGDCTKLDH
+102 GNGDYSTLD
-112 KYVYVYDGSY
+112 YEDVYVYDGSY

-127 GLPAGTYFVE
+127 GLPAGTYFVK
-137 VRALEGRGY
+137 VYGY
-146 SASAWGRQYSITPK
+146 NSACGRQYSITPK

-179 PLSMGETRYGVCLS
+179 PLSMGTTRYGVNPTS
-193 YDDSDLYDC
+193 SDD

-212 ASVSVTFTHTKA
+212 ASVSVAFTHTKA
-224 SANGDWDVYLYKYTG
+224 SADGDWGVYLYKY
-239 NGGYSRVTDEDV
+239 NGGGEYAQLAYEDV
-251 YVSDGNYTFP
+251 CVSDGNYTFP

-270 FVRVCGYNS
+270 FVKVSGCNS
-279 ACGRQYGVTV
+279 ACGRQYGITV

-317 GATGYQLQRKSGNSY
+317 GATGYQLQRKSGNRY

-345 KSLSAGAGYTYRVR
+345 KSLTAGAGYTYRVR
-359 AYRTVGGKNYYSGWA
+359 AYRTVGGKNYYSGWV

-382 ATPNLTGLRAT
+382 ATPNLTGLSAI

-461 NGNKIYGAWSNVRN
+461 NGSKIYGAWSKVRN

>member
-7 LALSLVMLLSV
+7 FALSLVMLLSI

-57 RKYDRKYD
+57 REYDS
-65 YDWYKFTLSS
+65 DWYKFTLSS

-82 FSFNRADADGA
+82 FSFNRADADGD

-102 GNGDCTKLDH
+102 GNGDYTKLDY
-112 KYVYVYDGSY
+112 KDVYLYDGSY

-127 GLPAGTYFVE
+127 GLPAGTYFVK
-137 VRALEGRGY
+137 VYGY
-146 SASAWGRQYSITPK
+146 NSACGRQYSITPK

-179 PLSMGETRYGVCLS
+179 PLSMGVTRYGVCRE
-193 YDDSDLYDC
+193 YDH
-202 DWYKFTLNSP
+202 DWYKFVLKAPST
-212 ASVSVTFTHTKA
+212 VSVTFTHTKA
-224 SANGDWDVYLYKYTG
+224 SVDGDWDVYLYKYKG
-239 NGGYSRVTDEDV
+239 DGEYAQVAYKDV

-261 TQGLSAGTY
+261 TLGLSAGTY
-270 FVRVCGYNS
+270 FVKVYGYNS

-289 NYSVGKPG
+289 NYAVGKPG

-345 KSLSAGAGYTYRVR
+345 KSLTAGAGYTYRVR

-382 ATPNLTGLRAT
+382 ATPNLTGLSAT
-393 KSGHKIKATWKKVG
+393 KSGHKIKVTWKKVG

-430 TVSGQ
+430 NVSGQ

-461 NGNKIYGAWSNVRN
+461 KGSKIYGAWSKVRN

>member
-7 LALSLVMLLSV
+7 FALSLVMLLSI

-57 RKYDRKYD
+57 SD
-65 YDWYKFTLSS
+65 YSYSDTDWYKFTLSS

-82 FSFNRADADGA
+82 FSFNRADADGD
-93 WSVYLYKYD
+93 WYVYLYKYE
-102 GNGDCTKLDH
+102 GNGDYSTLD
-112 KYVYVYDGSY
+112 YEDVYVYDGSY

-127 GLPAGTYFVE
+127 GLPAGTYFVK
-137 VRALEGRGY
+137 VYGY
-146 SASAWGRQYSITPK
+146 NSACGRQYSITPK

-179 PLSMGETRYGVCLS
+179 PLSMGTTRYGVNPTS
-193 YDDSDLYDC
+193 SDD

-212 ASVSVTFTHTKA
+212 ASVSVAFTHTKA
-224 SANGDWDVYLYKYTG
+224 SADGDWGVYLYKY
-239 NGGYSRVTDEDV
+239 NGGGEYAQLAYEDV
-251 YVSDGNYTFP
+251 CVSDGNYTFP

-270 FVRVCGYNS
+270 FVKVSGCNS

-345 KSLSAGAGYTYRVR
+345 KSLRAGAGYSYRVR
-359 AYRTVGGKNYYSGWA
+359 AYRTVGGKNYYSGWV

-382 ATPNLTGLRAT
+382 ATPNLTGLSAI